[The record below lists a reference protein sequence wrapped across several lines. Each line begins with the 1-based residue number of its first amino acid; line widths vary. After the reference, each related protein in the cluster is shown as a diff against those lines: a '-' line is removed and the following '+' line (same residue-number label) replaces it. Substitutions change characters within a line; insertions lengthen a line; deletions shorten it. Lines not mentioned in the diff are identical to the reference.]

1 MVNEGMEEGEAE
13 ENRGK
18 EEVVDDV
25 GLCWMQAC
33 CRALE
38 VHAADSTVQVSPQ
51 HFISHIY

>member
-1 MVNEGMEEGEAE
+1 MEEGEAE

-25 GLCWMQAC
+25 GLCWMEAC

-51 HFISHIY
+51 HFISHIIY